1 MTPEAAQAAFSRF
14 LRELMAA
21 LSAEDDCLEPT
32 SSPEPGAAHSAS
44 PAEHMDTFWVDER
57 LPLVAHVEDPLRESA
72 HVLGPRAYAGILAEA
87 VQAAGTP
94 PRVRAGWLQVRSA
107 AFWVSAWHVCL
118 RAGQSTGSGDCLPSC
133 PCMADA
139 VEVEHSLSI
148 NSLERPS
155 PVSTP

>member
-1 MTPEAAQAAFSRF
+1 MAAQAAFSRL

-21 LSAEDDCLEPT
+21 LSAEDVCTKPAD
-32 SSPEPGAAHSAS
+32 SPEPGAAHSAG
-44 PAEHMDTFWVDER
+44 PAEHMDTFWVDKR
-57 LPLVAHVEDPLRESA
+57 LPLVAHVEDPLRKSA
-72 HVLGPRAYAGILAEA
+72 RVLGPRAYAGILAEA

-94 PRVRAGWLQVRSA
+94 PHVRAGWLQVRSA
-107 AFWVSAWHVCL
+107 AFWVLAWHVCL
-118 RAGQSTGSGDCLPSC
+118 RAGQSTGSGDCLPIC

-139 VEVEHSLSI
+139 VEVEHSPTT